1 MGTRALCMSRG
12 ACSTSSS
19 TYPRGVSR
27 SCRMHWSGASYRSTR
42 SKHTMVPGRAASI
55 ARQLSLSTALAARI
69 SSASSARMTRGGG
82 TIARAFRSS
91 RSWRSRSLN
100 SSVGLSMTRTLGNRL
115 QMARLSSVERWS
127 ATTMWSAK
135 RLVTDRNRSRI
146 HASLRTG
153 VTTTMRTGSD
163 TVVRYDGTRVCDTR
177 TAFAYSCREPR
188 RVPRRRRRG
197 VAPSQRHSRLPRRAG
212 GAISDARR
220 GLGAQRSSYDEFQ
233 ENVRRAG
240 VVDAVDC
247 RRAFSYEVAR
257 DWTRPLR
264 LLWIDGD
271 HVYESVKQDL
281 ALFRRHL
288 APGAIVAMHD
298 VLGTWPGP
306 LRVFVEDVLE
316 SDDFGPAGCFKSIG
330 WAQYRPADGRAWRFH
345 WRRRRLAAAARRLI
359 PVAQA
364 GWATS
369 GLGWW
374 RHKLWWRLLPHG
386 PVDPARWA
394 AQVAIE

>member
-1 MGTRALCMSRG
+1 MNLAEFQAVADEGWRRVSDTPGYLAEREARFLMLAAAGAPADGAIVEIGSFMG
-12 ACSTSSS
+12 
-19 TYPRGVSR
+19 
-27 SCRMHWSGASYRSTR
+27 RST
-42 SKHTMVPGRAASI
+42 
-55 ARQLSLSTALAARI
+55 
-69 SSASSARMTRGGG
+69 
-82 TIARAFRSS
+82 
-91 RSWRSRSLN
+91 
-100 SSVGLSMTRTLGNRL
+100 VGLAYVAQRYGLG
-115 QMARLSSVERWS
+115 
-127 ATTMWSAK
+127 K
-135 RLVTDRNRSRI
+135 
-146 HASLRTG
+146 
-153 VTTTMRTGSD
+153 
-163 TVVRYDGTRVCDTR
+163 VVAIDPHT
-177 TAFAYSCREPR
+177 
-188 RVPRRRRRG
+188 
-197 VAPSQRHSRLPRRAG
+197 APSTTDP
-212 GAISDARR
+212 D
-220 GLGAQRSSYDEFQ
+220 LGAQRSSYDEFQ

-257 DWTRPLR
+257 DWTGPIR

-330 WAQYRPADGRAWRFH
+330 WAQYRPADGRVWRFR

-364 GWATS
+364 GWLTS

-386 PVDPARWA
+386 PVDPARWT